1 MDHIILHENKTWPN
15 GDNED
20 EKKLAS
26 EIKERLDN
34 KDRKIIEELK
44 AKKWFKIDVLENY
57 IRIETT
63 QFVGSVSFDNANF
76 KLSVIPKIFDK
87 DSPNVWKDTTAIID
101 FTNNIEMKD
110 IVENQR
116 IYFEENYEPTL
127 TDHLNRQ
134 LVEECDQLLRRG
146 LLRSYVVHAE
156 NTKSLR
162 GKLLLQNQI
171 LNDAMCKPQFF
182 SEYDELE
189 YDNIENRI
197 ILQALTVAERN
208 INDRALKMKALRLA
222 QQFSSV
228 VEKVSILKHERIK
241 LMQNYTRQNLHY
253 KNAHKICELIIENSG
268 ISDIYHGD
276 YSLVKPFFVD
286 MNKKFEGFVTQLFR
300 DYYIGEGKVKE
311 QRPQKAWKVDEDMDK
326 KMYPDIII
334 MNMKDEKV
342 TKIIDVKYKP
352 KLYESDLYQIG
363 FYIHEYGMESQEPL
377 DEAFAILPRY
387 LDEKNGEIRDNTKD
401 DNYEAIRSEKT
412 IRLRRINVHKLLE
425 LIRKEKKEDLEF
437 DDINKLDDF

>member
-1 MDHIILHENKTWPN
+1 MYPIILHENGTWPN
-15 GDNED
+15 KHNED
-20 EKKLAS
+20 EVKRS
-26 EIKERLDN
+26 NEILKQLDD
-34 KDRKIIEELK
+34 KDRKVIKELNDNNWFEITELTSGIQIR
-44 AKKWFKIDVLENY
+44 AK
-57 IRIETT
+57 
-63 QFVGSVSFDNANF
+63 QFVGKHDFVNAGF
-76 KLSVIPKIFDK
+76 KLSVIPKIFDMN
-87 DSPNVWKDTTAIID
+87 DENVWKDTMAIID
-101 FTNNIEMKD
+101 FAGGIKIKEIAKS
-110 IVENQR
+110 QK

-127 TDHLNRQ
+127 TDHLCRQ
-134 LVEECDQLLRRG
+134 LVEECNQLLRRG
-146 LLRSYVVHAE
+146 LLRTYVVHAE

-208 INDRALKMKALRLA
+208 INDRDLRMKTLRLA

-228 VEKVSILKHERIK
+228 VEKVSIRKHERIK
-241 LMQNYTRQNLHY
+241 LMENYTRQNIHY

-387 LDEKNGEIRDNTKD
+387 SDEKNGEIRDNTKD